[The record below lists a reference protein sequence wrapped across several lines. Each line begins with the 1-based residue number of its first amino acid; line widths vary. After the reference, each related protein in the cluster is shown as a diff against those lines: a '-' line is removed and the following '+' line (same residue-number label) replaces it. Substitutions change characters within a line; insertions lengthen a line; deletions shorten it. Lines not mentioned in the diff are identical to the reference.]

1 MRNPR
6 VLIAAGVA
14 LAALAV
20 VVVVLSLAGGETSS
34 DDGDRPLRVVR
45 ATLTLER
52 VPASGSTPPELLVS
66 LPSERLNTPE
76 ATGGARAVTLRCL
89 DARGAVV
96 LSGPADWPLL
106 EEPGFPP
113 HTHQPVNSQL
123 LDRIS
128 ACSLTGPGIDFDGQ
142 VTSAAG

>member
-6 VLIAAGVA
+6 LLIAAGVA

-20 VVVVLSLAGGETSS
+20 VVVVLSLAGGESAN

-52 VPASGSTPPELLVS
+52 VRAFGSMPPELLVS

-76 ATGGARAVTLRCL
+76 ATGGARVVTLRCL
-89 DARGAVV
+89 DAGGAVT

-106 EEPGFPP
+106 TEPGFPP
-113 HTHQPVNSQL
+113 HIHQPVKARL

-128 ACSLTGPGIDFDGQ
+128 VCSLTGPGIDFEGR
-142 VTSAAG
+142 VTPAAG